1 MITQDQLAIEII
13 KNVMKKKNY
22 AFFESGTFNLNL
34 IGIRT
39 ASKIP
44 NNFDDWMVAIYKDQ
58 SVNWTIK
65 KWRITTDAGTYWLLN
80 PMNNKGTALL
90 VPNQYRKGWKIG
102 LHKGQYKAL
111 VQNKPIEVY
120 RDNDKDLILDYENS
134 TIDKGMFGVNIHR
147 SNPSQTSIRV
157 EKWSAGCQVFANPR
171 EFEELMDICD
181 IASRQWGSEF
191 TYTLLTEQDFNG
203 L

>member
-1 MITQDQLAIEII
+1 MIIQDQLAIEII

-65 KWRITTDAGTYWLLN
+65 KWRITTDAGAYWLLN
-80 PMNNKGTALL
+80 PMNSKGTALL

-171 EFEELMDICD
+171 EFKELMDICD